1 MCGRDL
7 LRLPG
12 VNPGQHCNGLQTAT
26 HLTDG
31 QKVLKN
37 QSLAAEAFHP
47 PLQLY
52 LRTPPLSPSIFQINP
67 GISIYDNAFN

>member
-47 PLQLY
+47 PAALPAYSSSLTFNFSDQSRSFY
-52 LRTPPLSPSIFQINP
+52 L
-67 GISIYDNAFN
+67 